1 MAKKKCINC
10 GKTLEIGQL
19 IRYKCSYCKTEYEYV
34 ECIDYKKRTLYT
46 GFIGLYNKI
55 KKILRQ

>member
-1 MAKKKCINC
+1 MKKRCINC
-10 GKTLEIGQL
+10 NHMLEIGQL
-19 IRYKCSYCKTEYEYV
+19 VKYKCPYCETEYEYV

-55 KKILRQ
+55 KKRIR